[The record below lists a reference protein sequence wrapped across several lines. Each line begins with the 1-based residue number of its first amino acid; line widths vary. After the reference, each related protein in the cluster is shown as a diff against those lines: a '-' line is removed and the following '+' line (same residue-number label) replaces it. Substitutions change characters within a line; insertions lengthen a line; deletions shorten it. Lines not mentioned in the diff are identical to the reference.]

1 MCILLVRSVCD
12 FEHGTFVAHM
22 GPKTPLPGCCDC
34 QSRDAWHAF
43 NRRLLGV
50 ILVKKIILLLAMMI
64 PLMPLRATSEPFPL
78 EAYQFNDLDGA
89 EHSLAE
95 WKGQV
100 VALNFWA
107 TWCSPCLQEMPEL
120 VSLQETFGARG
131 LQFVGLAVE
140 TGAEQVRAVADKL
153 GVNYPV
159 LMDEDGALELAAV
172 LGNQD
177 AAMPFTVIFD
187 RQGEVVFTRKG
198 TVKFEEVE
206 AVIAPLLEQN

>member
-1 MCILLVRSVCD
+1 MLSRDFCEEYVVKKLILLI
-12 FEHGTFVAHM
+12 A
-22 GPKTPLPGCCDC
+22 
-34 QSRDAWHAF
+34 
-43 NRRLLGV
+43 
-50 ILVKKIILLLAMMI
+50 
-64 PLMPLRATSEPFPL
+64 LMVSIVPMRASSEPFPL
-78 EAYQFNDLDGA
+78 DSYRFEDLDGA
-89 EHSLAE
+89 SHPLSE
-95 WKGQV
+95 WAGQV
-100 VALNFWA
+100 IALNFWA

-140 TGAEQVRAVADKL
+140 TGAEQVRAVADRL